1 MNLTTREKYIA
12 ITGAAIIT
20 LLVAYQLFVNP
31 AINRIDTL
39 ERVIAEKNQ
48 KLIDIASKSQ
58 KYNALVTDIKN
69 IRLEISETP
78 DSENL
83 LPAIEKI
90 QNKCGL
96 KQNIFS
102 MKPSTAK
109 INDTYNESSVEI
121 IMQQITLDQLL
132 KFLNEV
138 ESAKSTI
145 SIRTLQIK
153 HTPQN
158 PALLDTTI
166 KITKISI

>member
-20 LLVAYQLFVNP
+20 LLIAFQMFVNP
-31 AINRIDTL
+31 AISRINTL
-39 ERVIAEKNQ
+39 KRVISEKNQ
-48 KLIDIASKSQ
+48 KLTDITAKSQ
-58 KYNALVTDIKN
+58 KYNTLSADIEN
-69 IRLEISETP
+69 IRVEMSGNSNT
-78 DSENL
+78 ENL

-102 MKPSTAK
+102 MKPSNANIK
-109 INDTYNESSVEI
+109 DIYNESSVEI
-121 IMQQITLDQLL
+121 IMQKITLDQLL
-132 KFLNEV
+132 EFLNEI
-138 ESAKSTI
+138 ESMKSII

-158 PALLDTTI
+158 PTLLDTTI
-166 KITKISI
+166 KLAKVSI